1 MSRMKLLDV
10 QDELR
15 ERAPVFAAR
24 VAPIYRLLGWAW
36 GGADHHIP
44 NEKEICET
52 ILHLI
57 DHMDDVD
64 HTNGT
69 GGLWVY
75 SNADE
80 KTFGIYMAIEENCYR

>member
-1 MSRMKLLDV
+1 MTKLELQDV
-10 QDELR
+10 KDELR
-15 ERAPVFAAR
+15 ERASVFAAR
-24 VAPIYRLLGWAW
+24 VAPIYSILGWTW
-36 GGADHHIP
+36 GHDEHIP
-44 NEKEICET
+44 REDEIREA
-52 ILHLI
+52 ILELI

-69 GGLWVY
+69 GGLWIY

>member
-1 MSRMKLLDV
+1 MPRMELLEV

-24 VAPIYRLLGWAW
+24 VASIYRLLGWAW
-36 GGADHHIP
+36 GGGDYIP
-44 NEKEICET
+44 NEKDICET
-52 ILHLI
+52 ILNLI
-57 DHMDDVD
+57 GCMDDVD